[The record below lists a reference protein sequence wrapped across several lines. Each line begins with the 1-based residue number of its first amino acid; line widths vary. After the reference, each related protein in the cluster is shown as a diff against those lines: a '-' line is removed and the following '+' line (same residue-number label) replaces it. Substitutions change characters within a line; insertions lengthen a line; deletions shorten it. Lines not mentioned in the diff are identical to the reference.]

1 MSTLEIKSIET
12 QINELKVKLEEE
24 NKKVERE
31 TKYLGRL
38 NDFLKGYESEKNS
51 IESDN
56 NLVKKAFEII
66 TDKGMECFFEIREE
80 TYNHGVSYYKEWL
93 DEKDLKVEPLNVLKL
108 YRKGKWNVSISEN
121 KEKGIQL
128 NSSDVLK
135 NGQYRYVKIETILNN
150 LKKEEEIRIK
160 KEKEN
165 IEKTKFN
172 NKVFE
177 NVKQKFPTASANLKQ
192 IYQSNNY
199 NGYGYRRN
207 TPGGEYIDI
216 IELEFPNLN
225 KVTLKIV
232 KYEPT
237 NYVIYS
243 TKIHENNK
251 IVETIDDKINKIA
264 DMQNIK

>member
-1 MSTLEIKSIET
+1 MSTSEIKSIET

-31 TKYLGRL
+31 TKYLERL
-38 NDFLKGYESEKNS
+38 NSFLKGYEKQKNS

-56 NLVKKAFEII
+56 NLVKEAFEII
-66 TDKGMECFFEIREE
+66 QNEGMDSYFEIVEE
-80 TYNHGVSYYKEWL
+80 TRNYNTSYYKEWL
-93 DEKDLKVEPLNVLKL
+93 DEKDLKVEPLTVLKL
-108 YRKGKWNVSISEN
+108 HRKGKWNVSILRS

-128 NSSDVLK
+128 QSSDVLH
-135 NGQYRYVKIETILNN
+135 NGQYRYVKIKTILTN
-150 LKKEEEIRIK
+150 LKKEEEIRTK

-177 NVKQKFPTASANLKQ
+177 AVKQKFPTASASLKQ
-192 IYQSNNY
+192 IYHHSY
-199 NGYGYRRN
+199 MGYGRN
-207 TPGGEYIDI
+207 TRGEYIDV

-225 KVTLKIV
+225 KVILKIV

-237 NYVIYS
+237 NYAIYS
-243 TKIHENNK
+243 TEIHKDNK

-264 DMQNIK
+264 DMQSIK

>member
-1 MSTLEIKSIET
+1 MSTPEIKSIES
-12 QINELKVKLEEE
+12 QINELKAKLEEE

-31 TKYLGRL
+31 TKYLERL
-38 NDFLKGYESEKNS
+38 NNFLKGYEREKNS
-51 IESDN
+51 IEYDN
-56 NLVKKAFEII
+56 NLVKEAFEII
-66 TDKGMECFFEIREE
+66 QNEGMDSYFEIVEE
-80 TYNHGVSYYKEWL
+80 TRNYNTSYYKDWL

-108 YRKGKWNVSISEN
+108 RRKGKWNVSISRS

-128 NSSDVLK
+128 QSADVLH
-135 NGQYRYVKIETILNN
+135 NGQYRPVKIKTILTN

-177 NVKQKFPTASANLKQ
+177 EVKQKFPTASASLKQ
-192 IYQSNNY
+192 IYQNSY
-199 NGYGYRRN
+199 VRYMGYGRN
-207 TPGGEYIDI
+207 VRGEYIDV
-216 IELEFPNLN
+216 IELKFPNLN

-243 TKIHENNK
+243 TEIHKDNK
-251 IVETIDDKINKIA
+251 TVETIDDKINKIA
-264 DMQNIK
+264 DMQSVK

>member
-31 TKYLGRL
+31 TKYLERL
-38 NDFLKGYESEKNS
+38 NDFLKGYEREKNS
-51 IESDN
+51 IEYDN
-56 NLVKKAFEII
+56 NLVKDAFEII
-66 TDKGMECFFEIREE
+66 QNEGMDSYFEIVEE
-80 TYNHGVSYYKEWL
+80 TRNYNTSYYKDWL

-108 YRKGKWNVSISEN
+108 RRKGKWNVSISRS

-128 NSSDVLK
+128 QSSDVLH
-135 NGQYRYVKIETILNN
+135 NGQYRHVKIKTILTN
-150 LKKEEEIRIK
+150 LKKEETIRIK

-177 NVKQKFPTASANLKQ
+177 EVKQKFPTASASLKQ

-237 NYVIYS
+237 NYAIYS
-243 TKIHENNK
+243 TEIHKDNK

-264 DMQNIK
+264 DMQSVK

>member
-31 TKYLGRL
+31 TKYLERL
-38 NDFLKGYESEKNS
+38 NNFLKGYERKKNS

-80 TYNHGVSYYKEWL
+80 IYNHDVLYYKEWL

-121 KEKGIQL
+121 KERGIQL
-128 NSSDVLK
+128 HSSDVLK

-150 LKKEEEIRIK
+150 LKKEEENVIK
-160 KEKEN
+160 QENEKR
-165 IEKTKFN
+165 EKIKFN
-172 NKVFE
+172 NKVLE
-177 NVKQKFPTASANLKQ
+177 NVKQKFPTASVNLKQ
-192 IYQSNNY
+192 IYQSNY
-199 NGYGYRRN
+199 SGYGYRRN
-207 TPGGEYIDI
+207 TPGGEYIDV

-232 KYEPT
+232 NYEPT
-237 NYVIYS
+237 NYVIHS
-243 TKIHENNK
+243 IKIHENNK

-264 DMQNIK
+264 DMQSIK

>member
-38 NDFLKGYESEKNS
+38 NDFLKGYEREKNS
-51 IESDN
+51 TEYNN
-56 NLVKKAFEII
+56 NLVKEAFEII
-66 TDKGMECFFEIREE
+66 QNEGMDSYFEILKE
-80 TYNHGVSYYKEWL
+80 TYNHNVSYYKDWL
-93 DEKDLKVEPLNVLKL
+93 DEKDLKVEPLNVLRL
-108 YRKGKWNVSISEN
+108 RRKGKWNVSILRS

-128 NSSDVLK
+128 QSSDVLH
-135 NGQYRYVKIETILNN
+135 NGQYRHVKIKTILTN
-150 LKKEEEIRIK
+150 LKKEEEIRTK

-177 NVKQKFPTASANLKQ
+177 EVKQKFPTASASLKQ
-192 IYQSNNY
+192 TYHSY
-199 NGYGYRRN
+199 YRGYGRN
-207 TPGGEYIDI
+207 TGGEYIDI

-225 KVTLKIV
+225 KVTLKID
-232 KYEPT
+232 KYSSV
-237 NYVIYS
+237 NYSIYS
-243 TKIHENNK
+243 TEIHKDNK
-251 IVETIDDKINKIA
+251 VVETIDDKINKIA
-264 DMQNIK
+264 DMQSVN

>member
-12 QINELKVKLEEE
+12 QINELKAKLEEE

-38 NDFLKGYESEKNS
+38 NDFLKGYEREKNS
-51 IESDN
+51 VEYDN
-56 NLVKKAFEII
+56 NLVKEAFEII
-66 TDKGMECFFEIREE
+66 QNEGMDSYFEILKE
-80 TYNHGVSYYKEWL
+80 TRNYNTSYYKDWL

-108 YRKGKWNVSISEN
+108 RRKGKWNVSISRS

-128 NSSDVLK
+128 QSSDILH
-135 NGQYRYVKIETILNN
+135 NGQYRYVKIKTILTN

-172 NKVFE
+172 NEVFE
-177 NVKQKFPTASANLKQ
+177 VVKQKFPTASASLKQ
-192 IYQSNNY
+192 IYHYSY
-199 NGYGYRRN
+199 MGYGRN
-207 TPGGEYIDI
+207 TRGEYIDV
-216 IELEFPNLN
+216 IELKFPNLN

-243 TKIHENNK
+243 TEIHKDNK
-251 IVETIDDKINKIA
+251 TVETIDDKINKIA
-264 DMQNIK
+264 DMQSVK